1 MTFSNLSVALNAQL
15 LSFQAG
21 YRNAGIS
28 RYIYQLLYHLPL
40 ADRAIRYTVYTHER
54 GGELPGLRRV
64 VTRLNTQRPAVR
76 IFWEQAVWPFLL
88 YREPSRVHVVH
99 GMAYALPVILP
110 APGIMTIYD
119 LSFLRLPEMFRAWNR
134 VYLTLMTRISAK
146 RAAHVCVISESTR
159 RDVMQWLH
167 LPREKIT
174 VVYPGLDERFERPPE
189 EAIVAFRQ
197 QRRLPERFVLYMG
210 TLEPRKNL
218 VRLLEAYARLV
229 RQDPSVP
236 PLVLAGGRGWGVE
249 EIFEAV
255 ERLALKERVRFPGYV
270 PAAEQPYWYA
280 AAEIF
285 VYPSRYE
292 GFGLPVLEAMACGTP
307 VLTSNTSSLPE
318 VVGNAGVMVNPNDVA
333 ALADALADLLASP
346 QRREYLAQAARRRA
360 RRFSWHSA
368 ARQQVAVYRQV
379 AAQREG
385 ET

>member
-64 VTRLNTQRPAVR
+64 VTRLNTQRPVVR
-76 IFWEQAVWPFLL
+76 IFWEQLIWPFLL
-88 YREPSRVHVVH
+88 FREPSHVHVIH
-99 GMAYALPVILP
+99 GMAYVLPVVRL
-110 APGIMTIYD
+110 APGVVTIYD
-119 LSFLRLPEMFRAWNR
+119 LTFLRLPEAFRNWNR
-134 VYLTLMTRISAK
+134 VYLKLMTRISVK

-189 EAIVAFRQ
+189 EAIAAFRQ

-229 RQDPSVP
+229 RQDPSIP

-255 ERLALKERVRFPGYV
+255 ERLALKERVHFPGYV

-280 AAEIF
+280 AADVF
-285 VYPSRYE
+285 VYPSQYE

-318 VVGNAGVMVNPNDVA
+318 VVGNAGVMVDPNDVA

-346 QRREYLAQAARRRA
+346 QRRAHLAQAAQRRA
-360 RRFSWHSA
+360 RRFSWHRA
-368 ARQQVAVYRQV
+368 AQQQAAVYHRV